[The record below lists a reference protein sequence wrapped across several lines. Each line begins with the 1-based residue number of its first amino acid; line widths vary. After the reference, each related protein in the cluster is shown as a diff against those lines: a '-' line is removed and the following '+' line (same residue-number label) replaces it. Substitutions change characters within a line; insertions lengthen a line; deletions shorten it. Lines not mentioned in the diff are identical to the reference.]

1 MPGCPIAQISCV
13 RLLGRNAVS
22 SGFIPDDETI
32 ADWTSRAMAETLDA
46 QSSCCSRGPSI
57 FYQIVTSAFGEKHC
71 RAVSA
76 LQELPFNLQRQRLL
90 LSQVF
95 LDDEKDINTQLFVRV
110 FDDGVDCFGLN
121 HPIVAV

>member
-1 MPGCPIAQISCV
+1 MR
-13 RLLGRNAVS
+13 RLFVDSHLGDSVGLQA
-22 SGFIPDDETI
+22 GQ
-32 ADWTSRAMAETLDA
+32 AA
-46 QSSCCSRGPSI
+46 PS
-57 FYQIVTSAFGEKHC
+57 FHLRVTSAFGEKHC
-71 RAVSA
+71 IAVSA
-76 LQELPFNLQRQRLL
+76 LQEWPFNLQRQRLL